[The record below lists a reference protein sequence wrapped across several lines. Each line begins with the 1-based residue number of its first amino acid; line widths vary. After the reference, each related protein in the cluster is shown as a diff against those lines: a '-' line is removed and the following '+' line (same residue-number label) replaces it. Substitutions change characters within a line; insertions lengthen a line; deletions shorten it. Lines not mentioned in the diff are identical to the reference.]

1 MTNLKKVGFTA
12 LAGSLVA
19 VSAHAGSLAVT
30 GGAEMSYTSME
41 TNASITN
48 NPTSTQLNANGS
60 RFGLEKFI
68 SFTGSGEL
76 DNGHTISLFH
86 GGPAGSFSSSTL
98 TYDMGDM
105 GSLTYHDATQDIGIG
120 KIDDLMPSAY
130 EEPWDGI
137 DFTSGTAGSGVI
149 GRVDSGQTGF
159 NYTNSFGMA
168 TVMVGYAPSG
178 AYSHKDDGGIS
189 GVGAL
194 EAHTAST
201 PSSQSIAIQ
210 ADVMDGLMVFA
221 GTGDKGGD
229 TATTEYEDDHTTM
242 GFKYTMGALTFG
254 YQNSSIDDNN
264 GDATDKDTDTD
275 AIGIAFAVNE
285 NLSVSYGYQETE
297 LGTGNSDQEL
307 TGYAVGYSMGGMS
320 IKAQRNEADRAVAT
334 GAVGQTVKRT
344 EILVGFAF

>member
-41 TNASITN
+41 TNQTGLPS
-48 NPTSTQLNANGS
+48 QLNANGS

-76 DNGHTISLFH
+76 DNGHTISLYH
-86 GGPAGSFSSSTL
+86 GGPAGAFSSSTL

-105 GSLTYHDATQDIGIG
+105 GSLTYHDNTQDVGIG

-137 DFTSGTAGSGVI
+137 DFTSGTAGSGVV

-159 NYTNSFGMA
+159 NYTNTYGMA
-168 TVMVGYAPSG
+168 TVMIGYAPSG
-178 AYSHKDDGGIS
+178 SYGTKDDGGIS
-189 GVGAL
+189 GIGAS
-194 EAHTAST
+194 EAHVAST

-221 GTGDKGGD
+221 GVGDKGGD
-229 TATTEYEDDHTTM
+229 TASVEYEDDHQTY

-254 YQNSSIDDNN
+254 YQASSIDDNN
-264 GDATDKDTDTD
+264 LDATDTDTDTD
-275 AIGIAFAVNE
+275 AIGVAFAINE

-297 LGTGNSDQEL
+297 LGTGNTDQEL

-320 IKAQRNEADRAVAT
+320 IKAQRNEADRAVST
-334 GAVGQTVKRT
+334 GSTDETIKRT